1 MMSRNEEF
9 LRVMRFVVVGI
20 SNFVIISLTV
30 WIMMHLCQADMLP
43 ANITAYAIALVNN
56 FVWNKLWVFR
66 ARGGNLLREIAL
78 NLIAYGTAYLLQ
90 LGCSFALADLLGM
103 NEYVAQFI
111 GLFVFGATNFI
122 MNKLLTFK
130 TQS

>member
-9 LRVMRFVVVGI
+9 LRVMRFVVVGF

-30 WIMMHLCQADMLP
+30 WIMMHHCQADMLP

>member
-9 LRVMRFVVVGI
+9 LRVMRFVVVGF
-20 SNFVIISLTV
+20 SNFVIISLSV

>member
-9 LRVMRFVVVGI
+9 LRVMRFVVVGF
-20 SNFVIISLTV
+20 SNSVIISLTV
-30 WIMMHLCQADMLP
+30 WIMMHLCKADMLP

>member
-1 MMSRNEEF
+1 MSHNEEF
-9 LRVMRFVVVGI
+9 LRVMRFVVVGF

>member
-1 MMSRNEEF
+1 MSRNEEF
-9 LRVMRFVVVGI
+9 LRVMRFVVVGF

-30 WIMMHLCQADMLP
+30 WIMMHLCLADMLP
-43 ANITAYAIALVNN
+43 ANDTAYAIARVNN

>member
-1 MMSRNEEF
+1 M
-9 LRVMRFVVVGI
+9 
-20 SNFVIISLTV
+20 
-30 WIMMHLCQADMLP
+30 
-43 ANITAYAIALVNN
+43 
-56 FVWNKLWVFR
+56 
-66 ARGGNLLREIAL
+66 
-78 NLIAYGTAYLLQ
+78 LQ

-111 GLFVFGATNFI
+111 GLFIFGATNFI

>member
-9 LRVMRFVVVGI
+9 LRVMRFVVVGF

-78 NLIAYGTAYLLQ
+78 NLIAYGTAYLLP

>member
-9 LRVMRFVVVGI
+9 LRVMRFVVVGF

-90 LGCSFALADLLGM
+90 LGRSFALADLLGM

>member
-1 MMSRNEEF
+1 MSSNEEF
-9 LRVMRFVVVGI
+9 LRVMRFVVVGF

>member
-1 MMSRNEEF
+1 MMSHNEEF
-9 LRVMRFVVVGI
+9 LRVIRFGVVGF

>member
-9 LRVMRFVVVGI
+9 LRVMRFVVVGF

-30 WIMMHLCQADMLP
+30 WIMMHLCKADMLP

-56 FVWNKLWVFR
+56 FVWNKLWVLR

-78 NLIAYGTAYLLQ
+78 NLIAYGTAYLVQ

>member
-1 MMSRNEEF
+1 MSRNEEF
-9 LRVMRFVVVGI
+9 LRVMRFVGVGF
-20 SNFVIISLTV
+20 SNFVIISLPV

>member
-1 MMSRNEEF
+1 MMSHNEEF
-9 LRVMRFVVVGI
+9 LRVMRFVVVGF

>member
-1 MMSRNEEF
+1 MSRNEEF
-9 LRVMRFVVVGI
+9 LRAMRFVVVGF

-103 NEYVAQFI
+103 NEYVAQFV

>member
-1 MMSRNEEF
+1 MMSSNEEF
-9 LRVMRFVVVGI
+9 LRVMRFVVVGF

-30 WIMMHLCQADMLP
+30 WIMMHLCKADMLP

>member
-1 MMSRNEEF
+1 MSRNEGF
-9 LRVMRFVVVGI
+9 LRVMRFVGVGF
-20 SNFVIISLTV
+20 SNVVIISLTV

>member
-1 MMSRNEEF
+1 MMSSNEEF
-9 LRVMRFVVVGI
+9 LRVMRFVVVGF

>member
-1 MMSRNEEF
+1 MMSHNEEF
-9 LRVMRFVVVGI
+9 LRVMRFVVVGF

-122 MNKLLTFK
+122 MNQLLTFK

>member
-9 LRVMRFVVVGI
+9 LRVMRFVVVGF

-43 ANITAYAIALVNN
+43 ANTTAYAIALVNN

>member
-1 MMSRNEEF
+1 
-9 LRVMRFVVVGI
+9 
-20 SNFVIISLTV
+20 
-30 WIMMHLCQADMLP
+30 MHLCPADILH

-66 ARGGNLLREIAL
+66 ARGGNLGREIAL

>member
-9 LRVMRFVVVGI
+9 LRVMRFVVVGF
-20 SNFVIISLTV
+20 SNFVIILLTV

>member
-1 MMSRNEEF
+1 MMSHNEEF
-9 LRVMRFVVVGI
+9 LRVMRFVVVGF

-56 FVWNKLWVFR
+56 FVWNKQGGLR
-66 ARGGNLLREIAL
+66 ARPGNRQRQIAL
-78 NLIAYGTAYLLQ
+78 TLRAYGPADLRQ

>member
-1 MMSRNEEF
+1 MSSNEEF
-9 LRVMRFVVVGI
+9 LRVMRFIVVGF

>member
-1 MMSRNEEF
+1 MSHNEEF
-9 LRVMRFVVVGI
+9 LRVMRFVVVGF

-43 ANITAYAIALVNN
+43 ANITAYTIALVNN

>member
-9 LRVMRFVVVGI
+9 LRVMRFVVVGF

-56 FVWNKLWVFR
+56 FVCNKLWVFR

>member
-9 LRVMRFVVVGI
+9 LRVMRFVVVGF

-30 WIMMHLCQADMLP
+30 WIMMHLCHTDMLP

-90 LGCSFALADLLGM
+90 LACSFALADLLGM

-111 GLFVFGATNFI
+111 GLFIFGATNFI

>member
-9 LRVMRFVVVGI
+9 LRVMRFVVVGF

-30 WIMMHLCQADMLP
+30 WIMMHLCKADMLP

>member
-1 MMSRNEEF
+1 MSSNEEF
-9 LRVMRFVVVGI
+9 LRVMRFVVVGF

-30 WIMMHLCQADMLP
+30 WIMMHLCKADMLP

>member
-1 MMSRNEEF
+1 MSRNEEF
-9 LRVMRFVVVGI
+9 LRVMRFVVVGF

-43 ANITAYAIALVNN
+43 ANITACAIALVNN

>member
-1 MMSRNEEF
+1 MSRNEEF
-9 LRVMRFVVVGI
+9 LRVMRFVVVGF

-111 GLFVFGATNFI
+111 GLCVFGATNFI